1 MENVFVA
8 VVTSF
13 CGLLCWVIKEM
24 WTDHKTTRK
33 TRKILM
39 RSEIRN
45 LYLEY
50 TSRGWITVCELGEFR
65 EIFELYVASGGN
77 GTAKTMAEAVEK
89 LERR

>member
-1 MENVFVA
+1 MIELVGIVLTA
-8 VVTSF
+8 MM
-13 CGLLCWVIKEM
+13 GLLVWFIKDLREE
-24 WTDHKTTRK
+24 HKLTRK
-33 TRKILM
+33 TRKVLM

-65 EIFELYVASGGN
+65 EIFDMYVASGGN